1 MKKITY
7 LLIFLLLLC
16 FGCEDVIEVE
26 TPSEPPRL
34 VVEGLIRVDR
44 SEPYIPVEIKV
55 SLTDNFFG
63 ESPVTALE
71 SIVIIYEE
79 MQNGVISNTGS
90 STLWEEVPGT
100 GIYTPDP
107 NFLSDQRISTAILE
121 RDITFTLLI
130 THEGRR
136 YFATTKYVP
145 AVPIDNV
152 VQGSGTLFDGDE
164 TEAIITFTDIANR
177 NDYYVFEF
185 GFGDYLVTEDEFYQG
200 QQFQFSWF
208 YDQTFASGTQIEI
221 SLMGATEEFYNY
233 MDQLIEQAGDLQGP
247 FQTPVATVRGNVFD
261 ITGLDNIEIF
271 DNVERPNSFPL
282 GYFAIVQ
289 EYRKTLT
296 IR

>member
-1 MKKITY
+1 MKRFAQIST
-7 LLIFLLLLC
+7 LLLLFC

-26 TPSEPPRL
+26 TPSEPARL

-44 SEPYIPVEIKV
+44 TQPFIPVEIKV

-71 SIVIIYEE
+71 NIVIIWEE
-79 MQNGVISNTGS
+79 MEDGVIVRTGS
-90 STLWEEVPGT
+90 SSLWEEVPGT

-107 NFLSDQRISTAILE
+107 NFSSDQRIPTVFLD

-136 YFATTKYVP
+136 YLAATKYAP
-145 AVPIDNV
+145 AVPIDTV
-152 VQGSGTLFDGDE
+152 FQGNGTLFGDDE
-164 TEAIITFTDIANR
+164 TEAIISFTDLADR

-208 YDQTFASGTQIEI
+208 YDQTFPSGTEIEI
-221 SLMGATEEFYNY
+221 SLMGADELFYNY
-233 MDQLIEQAGDLQGP
+233 MDQLIEQGGDLQGP

-261 ITGLDNIEIF
+261 VTDIDNLDRF
-271 DNVERPNSFPL
+271 DNVNRPNIFPL
-282 GYFAIVQ
+282 GYFAIV
-289 EYRKTLT
+289 EEFRNTLT
-296 IR
+296 IE

>member
-1 MKKITY
+1 MKKIAYITIV
-7 LLIFLLLLC
+7 LFVFCIS
-16 FGCEDVIEVE
+16 CEDVIEVE

-44 SEPYIPVEIKV
+44 SEPFIPIEIKV

-71 SIVIIYEE
+71 NIVIIYEE
-79 MQNGVISNTGS
+79 FENDVVIFTGS
-90 STLWEEVPGT
+90 SSLAEEVPGT

-107 NFLSDQRISTAILE
+107 NFSSDQRISTVILD
-121 RDITFTLLI
+121 RNFKFTLLI

-136 YFATTKYVP
+136 YLAETSYAA
-145 AVPIDNV
+145 AVPIDSV
-152 VQGSGTLFDGDE
+152 FQGNGTLFGDDE
-164 TEAIITFTDIANR
+164 TEAIITFTDVADR

-208 YDQTFASGTQIEI
+208 YDQIFESGREIEI
-221 SLMGATEEFYNY
+221 SLMGANEQFYNY
-233 MDQLIEQAGDLQGP
+233 MDQLIEQGGDIQGP
-247 FQTPVATVRGNVFD
+247 FQTPVATVRGNIFD
-261 ITGLDNIEIF
+261 ITDIDNLDSF
-271 DNVERPNSFPL
+271 DNVNQPNIFPL

-289 EYRKTLT
+289 EFTNTLT
-296 IR
+296 IE